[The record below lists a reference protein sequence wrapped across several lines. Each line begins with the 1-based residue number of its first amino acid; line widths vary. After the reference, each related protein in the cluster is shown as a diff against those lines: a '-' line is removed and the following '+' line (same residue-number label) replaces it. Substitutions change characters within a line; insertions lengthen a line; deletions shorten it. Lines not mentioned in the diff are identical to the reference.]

1 MWTAFLFPPDDYQM
15 RRFQM
20 EQNNK
25 TKEEQQNEGNNGHGQ
40 TPLDELLKKAGERGS
55 GAVVRPTAV
64 QDNPFPKPLSL

>member
-1 MWTAFLFPPDDYQM
+1 
-15 RRFQM
+15 M